1 MELALSSEP
10 QYYNTRNDI
19 SLSVSKISFI
29 NLTIITSRKFYI
41 KKNNSKVDSI
51 ETGRIII
58 AHLLP

>member
-10 QYYNTRNDI
+10 QCYNTRNDI
-19 SLSVSKISFI
+19 SFSVSKISFI